1 MAKKRFLGYCP
12 ECGEKIYYTRD
23 GTVATVIGH
32 EACIISKT
40 TPCEENVLRNYFKG
54 LYNTLIAYYRDEIPA
69 GVRQQMKYNDIKF
82 LLISGG
88 AVCLVVLAVNIL
100 SMVFGG

>member
-23 GTVATVIGH
+23 GTTASVIGH
-32 EACIISKT
+32 EACVISKT
-40 TPCEENVLRNYFKG
+40 TPCEEKVLRNQFRVSH
-54 LYNTLIAYYRDEIPA
+54 NAVVAYYRDQIPV
-69 GVRQQMKYNDIKF
+69 GVRQQMKYNDSKF

-88 AVCLVVLAVNIL
+88 GVCLIVLAVNIL